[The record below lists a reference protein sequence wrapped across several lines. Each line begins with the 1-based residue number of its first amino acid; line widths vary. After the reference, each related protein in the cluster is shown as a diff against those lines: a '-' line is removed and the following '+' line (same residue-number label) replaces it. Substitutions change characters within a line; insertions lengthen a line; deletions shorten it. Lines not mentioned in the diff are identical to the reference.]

1 MIYEVAEGKEG
12 HNLISLG
19 TSAIH
24 TMVSAQLWD
33 GTWLMNMSKHA
44 AIVQDTV
51 WMTSLSK

>member
-24 TMVSAQLWD
+24 TTVSAQL
-33 GTWLMNMSKHA
+33 
-44 AIVQDTV
+44 
-51 WMTSLSK
+51 